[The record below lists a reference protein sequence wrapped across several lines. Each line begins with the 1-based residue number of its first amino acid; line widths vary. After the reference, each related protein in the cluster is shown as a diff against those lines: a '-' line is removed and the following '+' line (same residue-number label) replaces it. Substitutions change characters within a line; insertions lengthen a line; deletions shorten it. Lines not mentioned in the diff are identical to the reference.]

1 MHVEPWLVRAARSR
15 PDHEALRTPQGSLTY
30 SGLPAAARR
39 AAGALAPGAT
49 VAIAL
54 PPGLDFAVVLHG
66 CLLAGAVAVPLD
78 LRLEE
83 RERADVTARCDLVV
97 DAPIDGPPARAH
109 TGGAG
114 GSARPHDLLA
124 PAILVHTSGTAGKP
138 KRVELTYGNWLWS
151 ALGAHVA
158 MGLGPEERWLCALPL
173 SHVGGLSILLRS
185 VIYATTAIVHERFDV
200 DAVLAALCD
209 DVTVISVVPTTLA
222 RLLDTGLEN
231 PPALRCALVG
241 GAPIPPALVRRAADA
256 GVPATETYGLTEA
269 CSQVTTDG
277 RPLFCTRVD
286 LAPDGEILV
295 SGPTIAPSAGR
306 VLRTGDQGAFDGDG
320 RLVVTG
326 RKADTI
332 VTGGENVAPAEVEAV
347 LAEHPAVAEAAVY
360 GRPDPEWGEAVLA
373 ALVLRPDATAT
384 EEELRA
390 HCRARLAAF
399 KVPKAMMFVT
409 ALPRTASGK
418 LLRHHL
424 P

>member
-1 MHVEPWLVRAARSR
+1 M
-15 PDHEALRTPQGSLTY
+15 
-30 SGLPAAARR
+30 
-39 AAGALAPGAT
+39 
-49 VAIAL
+49 
-54 PPGLDFAVVLHG
+54 
-66 CLLAGAVAVPLD
+66 AVPLD
-78 LRLEE
+78 LRLGE
-83 RERADVTARCDLVV
+83 RERTEVTARCDLVA
-97 DAPIDGPPARAH
+97 DALLEGDPVEP
-109 TGGAG
+109 
-114 GSARPHDLLA
+114 RPHDLGA
-124 PAILVHTSGTAGKP
+124 PAIVVHTSGTAGRP

-158 MGLGPEERWLCALPL
+158 MGLAPDERWLCALPL
-173 SHVGGLSILLRS
+173 SHVGGLSILVRS
-185 VIYATTAIVHERFDV
+185 AIYGTTAIVHERFDV

-306 VLRTGDQGAFDGDG
+306 VLRTGDHGAFDGDG

-332 VTGGENVAPAEVEAV
+332 VTGGENVAPTEVEAV